1 MKRLSA
7 RVIATLF
14 LAAILAPCAAGP
26 ADAGTTV
33 TVAMH
38 NARTEEIVW
47 GIANRMKEH
56 IEKASNGAMSVRL
69 LGPEVG
75 GERELLEGASR
86 NEFQIVQSGDM
97 GIAIYAPKYAVTSVP
112 FVFPDYS
119 VVQKAYEGK
128 LGQKLN
134 EAMIQNGNMRLL
146 GLSKRGARLLTAS
159 KPIPSPA
166 ELKGLKLRVPEIATW
181 VAVWKE
187 IGALP
192 TPVAWPEVF
201 TALQTGVV
209 NGQEN
214 PMLQIYEAKL
224 YEVQKYVMLTD
235 HLSAYFHWFGNEKFL
250 RGLSPEHRK
259 IVEDAVRTATAWGSG
274 KQEEKTAE
282 LRSIMQTK
290 HGVQF
295 VTVDKQKFFQAAR
308 PAIDR
313 IATQQWAPEV
323 KDLLKELLGW

>member
-1 MKRLSA
+1 MSILLL
-7 RVIATLF
+7 VTTLVPG
-14 LAAILAPCAAGP
+14 LWAP
-26 ADAGTTV
+26 ADAGTAV
-33 TVAMH
+33 TVVMH

-47 GIANRMKEH
+47 GIANRIKEH
-56 IEKASNGAMSVRL
+56 IEKNSKGAMTVRL

-75 GERELLEGASR
+75 GERDLLEGTSR

-159 KPIPSPA
+159 KPITTPA
-166 ELKGLKLRVPEIATW
+166 DIKGLKLRVPEIATW
-181 VAVWKE
+181 VAAWKE
-187 IGALP
+187 VGALP

-209 NGQEN
+209 NAQEN
-214 PMLQIYEAKL
+214 PILQIYEAKL

-250 RGLSPEHRK
+250 QGLGPEHRK
-259 IVEDAVRTATAWGSG
+259 IVEEAVKLATAWGSS

-282 LRSIMQTK
+282 LRGLMEKK

-313 IATQQWAPEV
+313 IAAQQWAPEV
-323 KDLLKELLGW
+323 KDLLKEILGW

>member
-1 MKRLSA
+1 MKRVPILIVGLLSA
-7 RVIATLF
+7 CVLLGASGV
-14 LAAILAPCAAGP
+14 APAG
-26 ADAGTTV
+26 AGTTV

-47 GIANRMKEH
+47 GIANRIKEH
-56 IEKASNGAMSVRL
+56 IEKTSQGAMSVRL

-75 GERELLEGASR
+75 GERELLEGTSR

-119 VVQKAYEGK
+119 YVQKAYEGK

-146 GLSKRGARLLTAS
+146 GLSRRGARLLTGKKAM
-159 KPIPSPA
+159 PTPA
-166 ELKGLKLRVPEIATW
+166 EVKGLKLRVPEIATW
-181 VAVWKE
+181 VAAWKE

-209 NGQEN
+209 DAQEN
-214 PMLQIYEAKL
+214 PILQIYEAKL
-224 YEVQKYVMLTD
+224 YEVQKYVMMTE
-235 HLSAYFHWFGNEKFL
+235 HLCAYFHWFGNEKFL
-250 RGLSPEHRK
+250 QGLPADQRR
-259 IVEDAVRTATAWGSG
+259 IVEDAVKQAVAWGSS
-274 KQEEKTAE
+274 KQEEKSAE
-282 LRSIMQTK
+282 LRSILEKQ
-290 HGVQF
+290 HRVQF
-295 VTVDKQKFFQAAR
+295 VNVDKQKFFGGAR

-313 IATQQWAPEV
+313 IAAQQWAPEV
-323 KDLLKELLGW
+323 KDLLKDILGW

>member
-1 MKRLSA
+1 MKRTIFS
-7 RVIATLF
+7 
-14 LAAILAPCAAGP
+14 ILAFVVAAVLLVP
-26 ADAGTTV
+26 VPEAGAGAKIEV
-33 TVAMH
+33 AVAMH

-47 GIANRMKEH
+47 GIANRIKEH
-56 IEKASNGAMSVRL
+56 IEKASNGDMSVRL

-75 GERELLEGASR
+75 GERELLEGTSR
-86 NEFQIVQSGDM
+86 NEFQIAQSGDM
-97 GIAIYAPKYAVTSVP
+97 GIAIYAPKYAVSSVP

-119 VVQKAYEGK
+119 AVQKAYAGK
-128 LGQKLN
+128 LGQKLD

-159 KPIPSPA
+159 KSIQSPA
-166 ELKGLKLRVPEIATW
+166 DLKGLKLRVPEIATW

-187 IGALP
+187 LGALP

-214 PMLQIYEAKL
+214 PILQIYEAKL

-235 HLSAYFHWFGNEKFL
+235 HLSAYFHWFGNQKFL
-250 RGLSPEHRK
+250 QGLSSEHRK
-259 IVEDAVRTATAWGSG
+259 IVEDAVKHATAWGSG

-282 LRSIMQTK
+282 LRATLEKK

-313 IATQQWAPEV
+313 IAAQQWAPEV
-323 KDLLKELLGW
+323 KDLLKEILGF

>member
-7 RVIATLF
+7 LVLPTLF
-14 LAAILAPCAAGP
+14 LAALLVPWLWVP
-26 ADAGTTV
+26 ADAATTV

-47 GIANRMKEH
+47 GIANRIKEH
-56 IEKASNGAMSVRL
+56 IEKTSKGAMTVKL

-75 GERELLEGASR
+75 GERELLEGTSR

-119 VVQKAYEGK
+119 LVQKAYEGK

-146 GLSKRGARLLTAS
+146 GLSKRGARLLTAN
-159 KPIPSPA
+159 KPITTPA
-166 ELKGLKLRVPEIATW
+166 DIKGLKLRVPEIATW
-181 VAVWKE
+181 VAAWKE

-209 NGQEN
+209 NAQEN
-214 PMLQIYEAKL
+214 PILQIYEAKL

-235 HLSAYFHWFGNEKFL
+235 HLSAYFHWFGNAKFL
-250 RGLSPEHRK
+250 QGLSPENRK
-259 IVEDAVRTATAWGSG
+259 IVEDAVKMATAWGSG

-282 LRSIMQTK
+282 LRATLEKK

-295 VTVDKQKFFQAAR
+295 VTVDKQKFFQAAK

-313 IATQQWAPEV
+313 IAAQQWAPEV
-323 KDLLKELLGW
+323 KDLLKEILGW

>member
-1 MKRLSA
+1 MRRAPVVVAAL
-7 RVIATLF
+7 LF
-14 LAAILAPCAAGP
+14 VVAAMGSEFFAPAE
-26 ADAGTTV
+26 AGTTV
-33 TVAMH
+33 TVVMH
-38 NARTEEIVW
+38 NARTEEVVW
-47 GIANRMKEH
+47 GIANRIKDH
-56 IEKASNGAMSVRL
+56 IEKTSRGAMTVRL

-75 GERELLEGASR
+75 GERELLEGTSR

-97 GIAIYAPKYAVTSVP
+97 GIALYAPKYAVTSVP

-119 VVQKAYEGK
+119 FVQKAYQGK

-134 EAMIQNGNMRLL
+134 EAMIQSGNMRLL
-146 GLSKRGARLLTAS
+146 GLSKRGARLLTAN
-159 KPIPSPA
+159 KPVPTPA
-166 ELKGLKLRVPEIATW
+166 DIKGLKLRVPEIATW

-214 PMLQIYEAKL
+214 PILQIYEAKL
-224 YEVQKYVMLTD
+224 YEVQKYVMLTE

-250 RGLSPEHRK
+250 QGLSRENRK
-259 IVEDAVRTATAWGSG
+259 IVEDAVKQATAWGSS

-313 IATQQWAPEV
+313 IAAQQWAPEV
-323 KDLLKELLGW
+323 KDLLKEILGW

>member
-1 MKRLSA
+1 MQRTPVMIVSLVCFA
-7 RVIATLF
+7 ALLWPGLTVRAEAAATL
-14 LAAILAPCAAGP
+14 
-26 ADAGTTV
+26 

-47 GIANRMKEH
+47 GIANRIKEH
-56 IEKASNGAMSVRL
+56 IEKASQGAMTVRL

-75 GERELLEGASR
+75 GERELLEGTSR

-97 GIAIYAPKYAVTSVP
+97 GIAIYAPRYAVTSVP

-119 VVQKAYEGK
+119 LVQKAYEGR

-134 EAMIQNGNMRLL
+134 EAMIQNGTMRLL
-146 GLSKRGARLLTAS
+146 GLSKRGARLLTAN
-159 KPIPSPA
+159 KPINTPA
-166 ELKGLKLRVPEIATW
+166 DIKGLKLRVPEIATW

-214 PMLQIYEAKL
+214 PILQIYEAKL

-250 RGLSPEHRK
+250 QGLSPENRR
-259 IVEDAVRTATAWGSG
+259 IVEDAVRMATAWGSG

-282 LRSIMQTK
+282 LRSTMEK
-290 HGVQF
+290 RHGVQF
-295 VTVDKQKFFQAAR
+295 VSVDKQKFFQAAR

-313 IATQQWAPEV
+313 IAAQQWAPEV
-323 KDLLKELLGW
+323 QDLLKEILGW

>member
-1 MKRLSA
+1 L
-7 RVIATLF
+7 LF
-14 LAAILAPCAAGP
+14 LVAVAGAALLAPAE
-26 ADAGTTV
+26 AGTTV
-33 TVAMH
+33 TVVMH

-47 GIANRMKEH
+47 GIANRIKDH
-56 IEKASNGAMSVRL
+56 IEKTSRGAMTVRL

-75 GERELLEGASR
+75 GERELLEATSR

-112 FVFPDYS
+112 FVFPDYAF
-119 VVQKAYEGK
+119 VQKAYEGR
-128 LGQKLN
+128 LGRKLN

-146 GLSKRGARLLTAS
+146 GLSKRGARLLTAN
-159 KPIPSPA
+159 KPIPTPA
-166 ELKGLKLRVPEIATW
+166 EIKGLKLRVPEISTW
-181 VAVWKE
+181 VAAWKE

-214 PMLQIYEAKL
+214 PILQIYEAKL
-224 YEVQKYVMLTD
+224 YEVQKYVMLTE

-250 RGLSPEHRK
+250 QGLSPEHRK
-259 IVEDAVRTATAWGSG
+259 IVEDAVKQATAWGSG

-313 IATQQWAPEV
+313 IAAQQWAPEV
-323 KDLLKELLGW
+323 KDLLKEILGW

>member
-1 MKRLSA
+1 MKRTSA
-7 RVIATLF
+7 PALALITFVALF
-14 LAAILAPCAAGP
+14 GSLFPVTAEG
-26 ADAGTTV
+26 GTTV

-47 GIANRMKEH
+47 GIANRIKEH
-56 IEKASNGAMSVRL
+56 IEKTSQGAMTVRL

-75 GERELLEGASR
+75 GERELLEATSR

-112 FVFPDYS
+112 FVFPDYTF
-119 VVQKAYEGK
+119 VQKAYEGK

-134 EAMIQNGNMRLL
+134 EAMIQSGSMRLL
-146 GLSKRGARLLTAS
+146 GLSKRGARLLTAN
-159 KPIPSPA
+159 KPIPTPA
-166 ELKGLKLRVPEIATW
+166 EIKGLKLRVPEIATW
-181 VAVWKE
+181 VAAWKE

-192 TPVAWPEVF
+192 APVAWPEVF

-214 PMLQIYEAKL
+214 PILQIYEAKL
-224 YEVQKYVMLTD
+224 YEVQKYVMMTE

-250 RGLSPEHRK
+250 QGLSPDHRK
-259 IVEDAVRTATAWGSG
+259 IVEDAVRQATAWGSS

-295 VTVDKQKFFQAAR
+295 VAVDKQKFFQAAR

-313 IATQQWAPEV
+313 IAAQQWAPEV
-323 KDLLKELLGW
+323 KDLLKEILGW

>member
-1 MKRLSA
+1 MKRAAAMFASMLCL
-7 RVIATLF
+7 V
-14 LAAILAPCAAGP
+14 AILVPCLGVP
-26 ADAGTTV
+26 AEAGTTV

-47 GIANRMKEH
+47 GIANRIKDH
-56 IEKASNGAMSVRL
+56 IEKTSKGAMTVRL

-75 GERELLEGASR
+75 GERELLEATSR

-119 VVQKAYEGK
+119 FVEKAYQGK

-166 ELKGLKLRVPEIATW
+166 ELKGLKLRVPEIKTW
-181 VAVWKE
+181 VAAWKE
-187 IGALP
+187 LGALP

-214 PMLQIYEAKL
+214 PILQIYEAKL

-235 HLSAYFHWFGNEKFL
+235 HLSAYFHWFGNQKFL
-250 RGLSPEHRK
+250 QGLSSEHRK
-259 IVEDAVRTATAWGSG
+259 IVEDAVKHATAWGSG

-282 LRSIMQTK
+282 LRATLEKK

-313 IATQQWAPEV
+313 IAAQQWAPEV
-323 KDLLKELLGW
+323 KDLLKEILGF